1 MRLCKGVSDLGIS
14 SSTPP
19 TPRDTRGALAGV
31 EAGGFVDK
39 TATDHAHDRGCHGF
53 LFSAAGA
60 FVGAAAFGRVM
71 LVALVRRRLASA
83 RRIGAGRRG
92 GRDPAADLRR
102 PVRARIAGGT
112 ERLLEGLLPAHRS
125 GIGRH
130 LRLHGPWWTADGELL
145 GMGPLVVA
153 LLPAAGRVA
162 TLAWLLR
169 TPVAFRRTRPAGGDR
184 RAERARAVPA
194 FNLRTSHFLRSSDF
208 VRGQLRG
215 RSRLCVATLRECKH
229 WSLGRVD

>member
-1 MRLCKGVSDLGIS
+1 
-14 SSTPP
+14 
-19 TPRDTRGALAGV
+19 
-31 EAGGFVDK
+31 VDK
-39 TATDHAHDRGCHGF
+39 AATDHARDRGCHGF

-60 FVGAAAFGRVM
+60 FVGAAAFGSVM
-71 LVALVRRRLASA
+71 LVALVRRRVASA
-83 RRIGAGRRG
+83 HRIGGGRRG

-125 GIGRH
+125 RIGRH
-130 LRLHGPWWTADGELL
+130 LHLHGPWWTADGELL

-162 TLAWLLR
+162 TLALAWLLR

-194 FNLRTSHFLRSSDF
+194 VQPAHLPLPAQCCLRARPV
-208 VRGQLRG
+208 VREIERCL
-215 RSRLCVATLRECKH
+215 ATLRECKP